1 MDGHMNTLKAGNL
14 ARAKRFILRE
24 LGLADGSEKEP
35 LSAVESEK
43 EPGRS
48 AEIAPA
54 GLAGEDLVQ
63 FWRVRG
69 GAFAA
74 EGKVEETLHCRRK
87 AVELDPS
94 NQQVRLE
101 LLRALVLAGRFEE
114 AKSSDA
120 GLLQLWRILGGGFPS
135 EGRPDLGLFCRRRA
149 VEVEPADP
157 QVRLELVNDVVAAG
171 VDEIHT
177 LDAPADVDALCIIAR
192 VQIEAGQLELATE
205 CVRWALQIDNDNQVA
220 RQDLVRLLIRTG
232 RIKEAIEFS
241 EAIDASK
248 IFKTYERRYYKD
260 FTASE
265 KCTLLEASLVTIAS
279 PEAIVELIRAVD
291 YVLANN
297 IGGAFVEC
305 GVFQGGNAVVMI
317 RTLLNAGV
325 TDRDIYLY
333 DTFEGFP
340 KPEAI
345 DFEYLVGPALE
356 TWQKFKK
363 PGDQS
368 EDGSDWLRYPL
379 EKVQERVLSLG
390 YPAERIHFV
399 KGLVENT
406 IPQQCPESIALLRLD
421 TDFYRSTKHELI
433 HMHPRLQRGG
443 ILIIDDY
450 GALHGARVA
459 TDEYMGENKIP
470 YFPARI
476 DEHVRI
482 GVKI

>member
-1 MDGHMNTLKAGNL
+1 MDGHMNTLKNGNL

-24 LGLADGSEKEP
+24 LGLAD
-35 LSAVESEK
+35 SAQK
-43 EPGRS
+43 
-48 AEIAPA
+48 APA
-54 GLAGEDLVQ
+54 TLSETDVGGMSREETVQ
-63 FWRVRG
+63 QWRVRG

-74 EGKVEETLHCRRK
+74 EGKIDEALHCRRQ
-87 AVELDPS
+87 AVELEPA
-94 NQQVRLE
+94 NEQLRLE
-101 LLRALVLAGRFEE
+101 LLRELVLAGRFDE
-114 AKSSDA
+114 AKSSDG
-120 GLLQLWRILGGGFPS
+120 GLLQLWRILGGGFPA
-135 EGRPDLGLFCRRRA
+135 EGHPDLGLFCRRRA
-149 VEVEPADP
+149 VELAPNDP
-157 QVRLELVNDVVAAG
+157 QVRLELVSDVTFAG
-171 VDEIHT
+171 AEHIRT
-177 LDAPADVDALCIIAR
+177 LDSSADAAPLCMLAR
-192 VQIEAGQLELATE
+192 IHAVAGKLELALE
-205 CVRWALQIDNDNQVA
+205 CARWASKLDKDNHVA
-220 RQDLVRLLIRTG
+220 QQEVVRLLIANR
-232 RIKEAIEFS
+232 RMDEAFELS
-241 EAIDASK
+241 AAIDPAK
-248 IFKTYERRYYKD
+248 IQQESYGRLHYKD
-260 FTASE
+260 FTPRE
-265 KCTLLEASLVTIAS
+265 KCILLEANLVTIATH
-279 PEAIVELIRAVD
+279 EAIVELSRAVD
-291 YVLANN
+291 YILANN
-297 IGGAFVEC
+297 IGGALIEC

-345 DFEYLVGPALE
+345 DFEYEHGPALE
-356 TWQKFKK
+356 TWQKHKK

-406 IPQQCPESIALLRLD
+406 IPQQTPEKIALLRLD

-433 HMHPRLQRGG
+433 HMYPRLQRGG

-459 TDEYMGENKIP
+459 TDEYLKENNIP
-470 YFPARI
+470 FFPARI

-482 GVKI
+482 GVKV